1 MTAAM
6 HTSLF
11 RFTFPDGGSPTIIFD
26 LSDLSDSRQDN
37 ASVSVDDNG
46 RMTGEARFHPSF
58 GVGDYVAYF
67 CADFQG
73 SIRESG
79 IYVNSR
85 GSADVKDLKISRG
98 INEYPLPGGGFVR
111 FTDSSP
117 VLARVGLSYISS
129 EQACQLAEDEIPDFN
144 FHETRST
151 ATDIW
156 RRKMSPI
163 HASTHGVNDSVL
175 TNFYSGIY
183 RTMVNPQNYTGV
195 NPVVSA
201 DKIYFDSY
209 YW

>member
-1 MTAAM
+1 MTAAQ

-11 RFTFPDGGSPTIIFD
+11 RFTFPESDSPAIILD

-37 ASVSVDDNG
+37 ATISVDDNG
-46 RMTGEARFHPSF
+46 RMTGEARFQPSF
-58 GVGDYVAYF
+58 AQGNYVAYF

-85 GSADVKDLKISRG
+85 GSADVKDLKISRS
-98 INEYPLPGGGFVR
+98 INGYPLPGGGFVR

-117 VLARVGLSYISS
+117 VLVRVGLSYISS
-129 EQACQLAEDEIPDFN
+129 DQACQLAEDEIPDFD
-144 FHETRST
+144 FKGIRDT

-156 RRKMSPI
+156 RDKMMPI
-163 HASTHGVNDSVL
+163 DVSTNGVDNGVL

-195 NPVVSA
+195 NPMVSA
-201 DKIYFDSY
+201 DTVYFDSY